1 MASGGRNS
9 ILEKYVLHHVITVAF
24 APKVYSRTNPVFSMS
39 GILKDRIKQTKDFES
54 LAQEAMLNLYVA
66 AARARKEMEDVCQDY
81 DLQFSHYNVLRIL
94 AGVHPD
100 GHPRC
105 EIIERM
111 IDPSPDVTR
120 LMDKLV
126 ERGLVSRSRSDE
138 DRRMTIHTITQRG
151 IDLLDRMHPD
161 VVDVQDWFGERVSDQ
176 DLRHLS
182 RICEGIYGGDMT

>member
-1 MASGGRNS
+1 MGR
-9 ILEKYVLHHVITVAF
+9 T
-24 APKVYSRTNPVFSMS
+24 
-39 GILKDRIKQTKDFES
+39 LKDRIKQEKDFES
-54 LAQEAMLNLYVA
+54 LAQEALLNLFVA
-66 AARARKEMEDVCQDY
+66 GARARQEMEKVCQAH

-94 AGVHPD
+94 AGVHPQ

-126 ERGLVSRSRSDE
+126 ERGHVSRSRSEE
-138 DRRMTIHTITQRG
+138 DRRMTIHTITQDG
-151 IDLLDRMHPD
+151 LDLLEEMHPE
-161 VVDVQDWFGERVSDQ
+161 VVSVQDWFDERVSDR

-182 RICEGIYGGDMT
+182 RICAGIYSEELP